1 MLPATAATAA
11 SGTTVIA
18 ARACSRYIM
27 KQELLD
33 GQTGK
38 VAFDENGDRVN
49 AEYDVMNVKENQ
61 VQEAVG
67 HFFYSREQNRMRL
80 SLDDNAILWPGR
92 LRTKPEG
99 FMIPTHLK
107 VLTIAEKPFV
117 YVREADLC
125 NADEIPCPHFN
136 SSDDCE

>member
-1 MLPATAATAA
+1 
-11 SGTTVIA
+11 
-18 ARACSRYIM
+18 M

-49 AEYDVMNVKENQ
+49 AEYDVVNVKENQ

-67 HFFYSREQNRMRL
+67 QFFYSREQNRMRL
-80 SLDDNAILWPGR
+80 TLDDTAILWPGR
-92 LRTKPEG
+92 IRTKPEG

-107 VLTIAEKPFV
+107 V
-117 YVREADLC
+117 REARQPDRSGRNWDLR
-125 NADEIPCPHFN
+125 
-136 SSDDCE
+136 

>member
-1 MLPATAATAA
+1 MATAT
-11 SGTTVIA
+11 GPPL
-18 ARACSRYIM
+18 RRYIM

-49 AEYDVMNVKENQ
+49 AEYDVVNVKENQ

-67 HFFYSREQNRMRL
+67 HFVYSREQNRMHL
-80 SLDDNAILWPGR
+80 ELNDTDILWPGR

-117 YVREADLC
+117 YVREAKEDKC
-125 NADEIPCPHFN
+125 TNDEIPCPHFN
-136 SSDDCE
+136 STDDCEF